1 MDRKKNF
8 YLYFWLG
15 LVMLVVGLFF
25 ISQNVVVSNS
35 MWYSG
40 INLMGMR
47 INSGL
52 IVVPLIASII
62 WVIVKPGKGSTAAV
76 ILSLVI
82 MIAALIQSTRF
93 YIRYISLF
101 DWLVML
107 VFVFGGLALM
117 GKSFLTKS

>member
-15 LVMLVVGLFF
+15 LIMLVVGLFF

-40 INLMGMR
+40 INLMGIR

-82 MIAALIQSTRF
+82 IIAALIQSTRF

>member
-15 LVMLVVGLFF
+15 LIMLVVGLFF

-40 INLMGMR
+40 INLMGIR

-62 WVIVKPGKGSTAAV
+62 WVIIKPGKGSTAAV

-82 MIAALIQSTRF
+82 IIAALIQSTRF

>member
-40 INLMGMR
+40 INLMGIR

-82 MIAALIQSTRF
+82 IIAALIQSTRF

>member
-15 LVMLVVGLFF
+15 LIMLVVGLFF

-35 MWYSG
+35 MG
-40 INLMGMR
+40 IR

-82 MIAALIQSTRF
+82 IIAALIQSTRF